1 MVLGI
6 RIEVGVKVDIFLLV
20 LGSIFVRL
28 SFPLEFLSKFLA
40 VAIVG
45 DRVLNRVPCLL
56 FVEEMRMRFLNK
68 VFSVFFVI

>member
-40 VAIVG
+40 VANVG